1 MEKDITSKSILKKI
15 AKDISTHI
23 LEIDVYDKI
32 TLIDKEF
39 TRVEKR
45 ESDILFENGDKE
57 IIHIEIQNN
66 NHKYMHLRMLRYLSD
81 IYFEYKSK
89 SVKQYLLYIGKEK
102 LTMKDGIINS
112 NLSYNYKI
120 IDIHTIDCEKFLYSD
135 NPSAVALSILCDF
148 KEKDKQKVINTII
161 KRLKELT
168 DEKDFNDYIEM
179 TSILSTNRNLKQDL
193 QKGVEMFKIDIE
205 KLPFYEDVILKKV
218 EEKTTERLSQVVK
231 KLLKS
236 NISLET
242 ISNSTGLSI
251 EKIKEIEDSL
261 NKK

>member
-89 SVKQYLLYIGKEK
+89 SVKQYLLYLI
-102 LTMKDGIINS
+102 
-112 NLSYNYKI
+112 
-120 IDIHTIDCEKFLYSD
+120 
-135 NPSAVALSILCDF
+135 
-148 KEKDKQKVINTII
+148 II
-161 KRLKELT
+161 KL
-168 DEKDFNDYIEM
+168 
-179 TSILSTNRNLKQDL
+179 
-193 QKGVEMFKIDIE
+193 
-205 KLPFYEDVILKKV
+205 
-218 EEKTTERLSQVVK
+218 
-231 KLLKS
+231 
-236 NISLET
+236 
-242 ISNSTGLSI
+242 
-251 EKIKEIEDSL
+251 
-261 NKK
+261 